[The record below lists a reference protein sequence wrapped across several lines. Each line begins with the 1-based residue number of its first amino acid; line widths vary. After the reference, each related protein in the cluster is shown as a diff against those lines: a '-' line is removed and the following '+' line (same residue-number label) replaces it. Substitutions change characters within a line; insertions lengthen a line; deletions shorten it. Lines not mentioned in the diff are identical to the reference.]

1 MIPVK
6 CLSSSDKKQPYE
18 FSGSFLDL
26 KAGGDKGLDVICRR
40 HTLWKTFCLRPLN
53 LISKKSLT

>member
-26 KAGGDKGLDVICRR
+26 KAGGDKGLDVICEGI
-40 HTLWKTFCLRPLN
+40 LYGKPFVYDPQFN
-53 LISKKSLT
+53 FKKSLT